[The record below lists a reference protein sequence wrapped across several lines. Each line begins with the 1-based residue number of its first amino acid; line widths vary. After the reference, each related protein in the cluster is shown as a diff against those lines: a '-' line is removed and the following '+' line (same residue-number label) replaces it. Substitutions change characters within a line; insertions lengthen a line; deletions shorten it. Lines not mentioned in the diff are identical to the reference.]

1 MNYTLPSKS
10 IPDIPKDYL
19 EVYKSRVELVLCT
32 VRQCGAELPM
42 PLLIDTKT
50 GPQPQSSL
58 STCQWVLWP
67 GTVGSPWNYHIL
79 NEDPHVIICSTFFW
93 RHMGRTKDSAQTIA
107 CLLMPV
113 RASSSTIST
122 ARATTRIQNGEYY
135 NLNTGAAYL
144 AAFLPAASLSCPGGQ
159 GRLQNSVLDV
169 EQNCKKLVPQGFW
182 PNSQI
187 ASLWNTLCSKI

>member
-1 MNYTLPSKS
+1 MY
-10 IPDIPKDYL
+10 
-19 EVYKSRVELVLCT
+19 CAA
-32 VRQCGAELPM
+32 VRCRTTDAFANWHQDWAPATAKG
-42 PLLIDTKT
+42 
-50 GPQPQSSL
+50 GHQPQSSL

-67 GTVGSPWNYHIL
+67 GTVGSPWIYHIL

-122 ARATTRIQNGEYY
+122 ARATTRIQNREYY